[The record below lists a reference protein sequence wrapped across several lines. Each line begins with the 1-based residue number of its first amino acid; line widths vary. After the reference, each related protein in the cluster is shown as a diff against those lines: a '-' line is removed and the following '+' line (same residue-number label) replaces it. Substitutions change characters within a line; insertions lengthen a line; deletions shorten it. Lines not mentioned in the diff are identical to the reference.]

1 MEASWGDELKLPVA
15 LRGVVPEG
23 CLYTPPNRG
32 GRGGPPQAVYDLQ
45 LTRWGG
51 RPFTPFDYQRDVI
64 RGLIDRQRSGRV
76 VGMLALPTG
85 GGKTAVAAATVLQGL
100 AQSMRGLVLWIAPQ
114 RELLQQ
120 ALAAFER
127 VWWSGLGPNSL
138 GLEVVRPGVDC
149 RMERDCSVVLS
160 TPASAARWLAEG
172 GRGSQI
178 THLVFDEAH
187 HLGANFF
194 SSVWDAARFE
204 STQLQL
210 VLGLSATPRR
220 LDGHRAE
227 ALEEAL
233 DRTLFYPKV
242 LAPTPVQ
249 ALRSRGVLAELQV
262 VDLPGVPW
270 YAFDAQGNAAL
281 DALVSDPDYWMACI
295 EAARSELG
303 RVLVYCPTRDAGQL
317 FASHLNF
324 LGEHAEFIDG
334 EDPLDVRLAA
344 FERFRD
350 GHTRLL
356 VNVGLLFEG
365 VDCPSADAA
374 VVTYSVGSVNR
385 VLQIAGRVSRGPAV
399 GGGRTARVVC
409 VDPRMTKLLRS
420 QAADPD
426 YLAAWTNGVAL

>member
-1 MEASWGDELKLPVA
+1 MEASWGDELKLPLA

-23 CLYTPPNRG
+23 CLQAPPNRG
-32 GRGGPPQAVYDLQ
+32 GRGAAPQAVYDLQ

-51 RPFTPFDYQRDVI
+51 RPFTPFDYQQDVI
-64 RGLIDRQRSGRV
+64 VGLTDRQRAGRV

-85 GGKTAVAAATVLQGL
+85 AGKTAVAAATVLQGL
-100 AQSMRGLVLWIAPQ
+100 AQSMHGLVLWIAPQ

-120 ALAAFER
+120 AVAAFER
-127 VWWSGLGPNSL
+127 VWWSGSGPNSL
-138 GLEVVRPGVDC
+138 GLEVVRPGVNC
-149 RMERDCSVVLS
+149 QMGRDCSVVFS
-160 TPASAARWLAEG
+160 TPASAARWLAES
-172 GRGSQI
+172 GRGSRV

-187 HLGANFF
+187 HLGADFF
-194 SSVWDAARFE
+194 SAVWDTARVE
-204 STQLQL
+204 SDQLRL

-220 LDGHRAE
+220 SDGHRAE

-242 LAPTPVQ
+242 LAPSPVQ
-249 ALRSRGVLAELQV
+249 ALRSRGVLAALEVL
-262 VDLPGVPW
+262 DLPGIPR
-270 YAFDAQGNAAL
+270 YAFDANGNAAL

-295 EAARSELG
+295 EAARAEAG
-303 RVLVYCPTRDAGQL
+303 RVLVYCPTRESGQL
-317 FASHLNF
+317 FAVHLNA
-324 LGEHAEFIDG
+324 LGEQAEFLDG
-334 EDPLDVRLAA
+334 EDSLDVRLAA

-356 VNVGLLFEG
+356 VNVGLLLEG

-409 VDPRMTKLLRS
+409 ADPRMTKLLRS

-426 YLAAWTNGVAL
+426 YLAAWTNGVPL